1 MLMEEIPNKKQIYY
15 SLIIIWNLRSKILT
29 SLSASPSSLSSRV
42 SRNMRRE
49 SIADTWMKRRR
60 IETLVQMPKMATKV
74 SLTPLLKG
82 TRTIQV

>member
-1 MLMEEIPNKKQIYY
+1 
-15 SLIIIWNLRSKILT
+15 
-29 SLSASPSSLSSRV
+29 
-42 SRNMRRE
+42 MRRE